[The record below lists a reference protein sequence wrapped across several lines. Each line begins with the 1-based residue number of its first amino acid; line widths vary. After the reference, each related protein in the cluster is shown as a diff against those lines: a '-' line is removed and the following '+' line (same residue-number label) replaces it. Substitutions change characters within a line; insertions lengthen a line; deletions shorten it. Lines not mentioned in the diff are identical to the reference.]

1 VPVWYEVA
9 AELSSGQVVQGPTFR
24 RTAGRL
30 NPPGGG
36 AGRAAAATGEPNAT
50 PGAAPAR
57 DQAQVLDETAALAVI
72 IILTGANPT
81 LVTEY
86 AVVLAV
92 VALPPTYLPVLL
104 IAAIAT
110 TWANA

>member
-1 VPVWYEVA
+1 
-9 AELSSGQVVQGPTFR
+9 
-24 RTAGRL
+24 
-30 NPPGGG
+30 
-36 AGRAAAATGEPNAT
+36 
-50 PGAAPAR
+50 
-57 DQAQVLDETAALAVI
+57 VLDETAALAVI